1 MNEPFVPEQPERQIT
16 VKISKR
22 EAVLLAK
29 LRRYSFGKFLV
40 YKANGLLIRVEIND
54 SQMIEEDTEVDFS

>member
-1 MNEPFVPEQPERQIT
+1 MNEPFVPEKIERQVT

-29 LRRYSFGKFLV
+29 LRKYSFGKFLV
-40 YKANGLLIRVEIND
+40 HKANGLLIRVEIND